1 MFFGS
6 IPALITPFRNGAL
19 DERGFQAFVERQVA
33 AGSQAL
39 VATGTTG
46 EAPVL
51 SDAEH
56 RRVVALCVE
65 AAGQAPVIAGCG
77 AASTEHALCLMRQ
90 AKSAGASAALVA
102 TPYYNRPGQE
112 GLFAHY
118 KALAEGGDLPLL
130 LYNVPAR
137 TAVDLLPETVARLA
151 KFTNVI
157 GVKDASRDLGRVARH
172 RNDCGDDFLLLS
184 GEDDTAVGFNAMG
197 GTGCISVTA
206 NAAPALCAQM
216 QEACARGDYGRAR
229 AINLR
234 LADLHKAMFVEA
246 SPAPAKYAASLLY
259 DTSPDTRLPILPLS
273 EAGQKVV
280 RAAMVKAGLLNS

>member
-6 IPALITPFRNGAL
+6 IPALITPFRDGIL

-33 AGSQAL
+33 AGSSAL
-39 VATGTTG
+39 VACGTTG
-46 EAPVL
+46 EAPTL
-51 SDAEH
+51 RDAEH

-65 AAGQAPVIAGCG
+65 AAGRAPVIAGCG
-77 AASTEHALCLMRQ
+77 AASTDHALALMQQ
-90 AKSAGASAALVA
+90 AKAAGAAAALVT

-112 GLFAHY
+112 GLFTHY
-118 KALAEGGDLPLL
+118 KALAEGADLPIL
-130 LYNVPAR
+130 LYNVPVR
-137 TAVDLLPETVARLA
+137 TGVDLLPETVERLA
-151 KFTNVI
+151 KLANVI

-172 RNDCGDDFLLLS
+172 RNDCGDDFILLS
-184 GEDDTAVGFNAMG
+184 GEDDTALGFNAMG
-197 GTGCISVTA
+197 GSGCISVTA

-216 QEACARGDYGRAR
+216 QEACASGDYAKAR

-246 SPAPAKYAASLLY
+246 SPAPVKYAASLLY
-259 DTSPDTRLPILPLS
+259 DVSPDVRLPLLPLS

-280 RAAMVKAGLLNS
+280 RAAMVRAGLLNS